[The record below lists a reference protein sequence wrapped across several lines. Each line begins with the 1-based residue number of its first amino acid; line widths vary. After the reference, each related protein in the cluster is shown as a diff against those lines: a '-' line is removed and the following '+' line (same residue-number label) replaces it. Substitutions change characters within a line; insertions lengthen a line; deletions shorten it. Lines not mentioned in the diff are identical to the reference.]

1 MKENENIFS
10 LLIKKIKNIFVRKE
24 KEKLLPESLIDLYNN
39 GLRKQIYFEN
49 DENYSPKINDKENKI
64 EYITNEEIDYE
75 ELIKRYI
82 IDGKT
87 INFNDMNQTQINE
100 LKKRYYSIITELE
113 NITLDNK
120 YLDFA
125 IEFIKFM
132 IQEEGEQS
140 KYYIA
145 LKKYED
151 CNKSLEQNKND
162 FLKKCEKEDI
172 EREMLDMLLE
182 TLNENQYIFN
192 KTIEYEEI
200 R

>member
-1 MKENENIFS
+1 MKENESIFS

-24 KEKLLPESLIDLYNN
+24 KEKLLPESLINLYNN
-39 GLRKQIYFEN
+39 GLRKRIYFEN
-49 DENYSPKINDKENKI
+49 DEKYLLKTNDKENKI

-75 ELIKRYI
+75 ELIKKYI

-113 NITLDNK
+113 NITLNNK

-151 CNKSLEQNKND
+151 CNKEND